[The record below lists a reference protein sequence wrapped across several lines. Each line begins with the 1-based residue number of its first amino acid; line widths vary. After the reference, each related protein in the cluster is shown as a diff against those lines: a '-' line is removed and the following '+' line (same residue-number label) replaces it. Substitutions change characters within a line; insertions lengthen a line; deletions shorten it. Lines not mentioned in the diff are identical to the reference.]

1 MTVSFDFRFLPNFSR
16 HQSFWV
22 YDVCICV
29 PSHVLVSRWTLRNKK
44 CMRERAYSIPEYGLS
59 PYCFCRKRGRKP
71 RGWGGGGVLPMMA
84 YTWRFLPK
92 GVPFFTLEVNRMVWI
107 LLVEVYRRLRKSVI
121 WVCERAQK
129 G

>member
-1 MTVSFDFRFLPNFSR
+1 M
-16 HQSFWV
+16 V
-22 YDVCICV
+22 YRLTASAGKGDE
-29 PSHVLVSRWTLRNKK
+29 NQ
-44 CMRERAYSIPEYGLS
+44 GD
-59 PYCFCRKRGRKP
+59 G
-71 RGWGGGGVLPMMA
+71 GGGGVLPMMA

-92 GVPFFTLEVNRMVWI
+92 GVPFFTLEVNGMVWI

>member
-1 MTVSFDFRFLPNFSR
+1 MHEGKSLQYTGVWFIALLLLPEKG
-16 HQSFWV
+16 
-22 YDVCICV
+22 
-29 PSHVLVSRWTLRNKK
+29 TKTK
-44 CMRERAYSIPEYGLS
+44 GM
-59 PYCFCRKRGRKP
+59 
-71 RGWGGGGVLPMMA
+71 GGGGVLPMMV

-92 GVPFFTLEVNRMVWI
+92 GVPFLTLEVNGMVWI

>member
-1 MTVSFDFRFLPNFSR
+1 M
-16 HQSFWV
+16 V
-22 YDVCICV
+22 YRLTASAGKGDE
-29 PSHVLVSRWTLRNKK
+29 NQ
-44 CMRERAYSIPEYGLS
+44 GD
-59 PYCFCRKRGRKP
+59 
-71 RGWGGGGVLPMMA
+71 GGGGGWVLPMMA

-92 GVPFFTLEVNRMVWI
+92 GVPFFTLEVNGMVWI

>member
-1 MTVSFDFRFLPNFSR
+1 M
-16 HQSFWV
+16 V
-22 YDVCICV
+22 YRLTASAGKGDE
-29 PSHVLVSRWTLRNKK
+29 NQ
-44 CMRERAYSIPEYGLS
+44 GD
-59 PYCFCRKRGRKP
+59 
-71 RGWGGGGVLPMMA
+71 GGGGVLPMMA

-92 GVPFFTLEVNRMVWI
+92 GVPFFTLEVNGMVWI